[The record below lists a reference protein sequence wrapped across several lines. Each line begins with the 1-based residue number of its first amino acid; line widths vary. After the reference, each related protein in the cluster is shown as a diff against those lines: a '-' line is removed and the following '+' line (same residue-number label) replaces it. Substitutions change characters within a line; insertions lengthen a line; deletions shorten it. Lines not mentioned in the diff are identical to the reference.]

1 MRIFCG
7 NAHHQ
12 LGHAICKHLQVDA
25 GRCEV
30 GHFADGETKVRIL
43 DDVRGLDVFVVQP
56 TCPPHVND
64 SLMEL
69 LVMADAL
76 RRASARRVTA
86 VVPYYGYARQDR
98 KHEGRVPITAKLVAN
113 LLTGAGISRVICMDL
128 HATQIQGFFDIPL
141 DHLYSMPVLVQY
153 LKEKRYTKPVIMSPD
168 VGSMKMADSYA
179 RRLGGSLAVVE
190 KKRLTDTDI
199 ETGVVIGDIEGRDVV
214 IVDDMISTAGSMAGG
229 VTAARAFGAKSVT
242 VCATHGLFVGPAWER
257 LAEAAPDEIVVTDTV
272 PIRAGCPE
280 GLKLTVL
287 SVAELLGEAII
298 RIHRN
303 KSVSLLFV

>member
-7 NAHHQ
+7 NAHPL
-12 LGHAICKHLQVDA
+12 LGQAICRHLQIDA

-153 LKEKRYTKPVIMSPD
+153 LKGKGYVDPVIMSPD

-190 KKRLTDTDI
+190 KKRLNDTEI
-199 ETGVVIGDIEGRDVV
+199 ETGVVIGDIHGRDVI

-257 LAEAAPDEIVVTDTV
+257 LTKAAPDEIVVTDTV
-272 PIRAGCPE
+272 PIQAGCPE
-280 GLKLTVL
+280 TLRLTVL
-287 SVAELLGEAII
+287 SISELLGEAII

>member
-7 NAHHQ
+7 NAHPQ
-12 LGHAICKHLQVDA
+12 LGQAICRHLQIDA

-141 DHLYSMPVLVQY
+141 DHLYSMPVQVQY
-153 LKEKRYTKPVIMSPD
+153 LKEKQFVNPVVMSPD

-190 KKRLTDTDI
+190 KKRLNDTDI
-199 ETGVVIGDIEGRDVV
+199 ETGVVIGDIRGRNVI

-229 VTAARAFGAKSVT
+229 VKAARTYGAASVT

-257 LAEAAPDEIVVTDTV
+257 LLEAAPDEIVVTDTV
-272 PIRAGCPE
+272 PIRAGWPDT
-280 GLKLTVL
+280 LRLTVL

-303 KSVSLLFV
+303 KSVSLLFG